1 MGMNLFHLT
10 DESMRQELSKTMMP
24 GEQFSCPVYVSFG
37 KESLLGSALSNLYGY
52 AAVTDSDCLV
62 VIRYNMLGVEM
73 SNRHYSLR
81 DLESLTVKSGAIIS
95 IRLAFASGTGMEQL
109 HLRVSPKVYMS
120 GLTAQKQN
128 LEGLVDTLERWK

>member
-1 MGMNLFHLT
+1 MNLFHVT
-10 DESMRQELSKTMMP
+10 DESMRQERSKTMRP

>member
-1 MGMNLFHLT
+1 MNLFHLT

-62 VIRYNMLGVEM
+62 VVRYNMLGVEM

-81 DLESLTVKSGAIIS
+81 DL
-95 IRLAFASGTGMEQL
+95 
-109 HLRVSPKVYMS
+109 
-120 GLTAQKQN
+120 
-128 LEGLVDTLERWK
+128 